1 MHGRMMIQA
10 PVFELPKF
18 KRQPKKNHREQ
29 PKQEPL
35 PWHEGEP
42 EIPQPP
48 FLPAA

>member
-1 MHGRMMIQA
+1 MMIQA
-10 PVFELPKF
+10 PIFELPKF
-18 KRQPKKNHREQ
+18 KRQQKKQ
-29 PKQEPL
+29 PQPPKQEPL

>member
-1 MHGRMMIQA
+1 MTIQA
-10 PVFELPKF
+10 PIFELPKF
-18 KRQPKKNHREQ
+18 KRQQKKQQQREQ